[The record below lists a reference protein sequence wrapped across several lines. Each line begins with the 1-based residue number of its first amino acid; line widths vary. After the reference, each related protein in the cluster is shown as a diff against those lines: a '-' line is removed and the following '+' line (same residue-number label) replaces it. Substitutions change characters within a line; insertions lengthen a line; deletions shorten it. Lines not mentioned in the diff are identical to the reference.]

1 MKKRKFAEG
10 GVPEGGR
17 FDEDTYARARKFVED
32 GGAKEVVKPTA
43 KKATSKTVKD
53 SAPTRPERMADKT
66 AEDSVEPTAT
76 TNRGNSFN
84 IGSKEAENRVSDMMV
99 GDAED
104 RRMNEIG
111 KKQALEGVYPEALLF
126 GGAGALGGRALGGS
140 ARAIAKAID
149 AGKTAE
155 RVSAPTAEAAN
166 SVMSAARNYPSMK
179 NVKLKPRKAQEPA
192 PTPRK
197 NSSFSDEAGIEF
209 KKGGATKKYAHGGK
223 IDGIAQRGKTRGKMC

>member
-32 GGAKEVVKPTA
+32 GGAKEVANPAA
-43 KKATSKTVKD
+43 KRAASKTVKD
-53 SAPTRPERMADKT
+53 SAPTRPERMAGKT
-66 AEDSVEPTAT
+66 ADDSVEPTAATT

-126 GGAGALGGRALGGS
+126 GGAGVLRGVNGVSSGVKALRTAAALRKSAQEARSKAADS
-140 ARAIAKAID
+140 ARLPKDIMDILNRPAK
-149 AGKTAE
+149 
-155 RVSAPTAEAAN
+155 N
-166 SVMSAARNYPSMK
+166 
-179 NVKLKPRKAQEPA
+179 A

-197 NSSFSDEAGIEF
+197 NSSFSDEAGIKF
-209 KKGGATKKYAHGGK
+209 KKGGGVKKYAHGGK